1 MQIEY
6 KETYLK
12 GFCEQRP
19 NLESVQRKAQRKGF
33 DISDLEYAFRD
44 GYYHFK
50 ADIYPSKEQTK
61 QLENEILSKLDILF
75 QRKNYS
81 KEERNELTRLIQ
93 LCR

>member
-6 KETYLK
+6 KESYLK
-12 GFCEQRP
+12 GFCERRP
-19 NLESVQRKAQRKGF
+19 KIEAIQKRAIEKGF
-33 DISDLEYAFRD
+33 DANELHYHFKD
-44 GYYHFK
+44 GYYHFT

-61 QLENEILSKLDILF
+61 QLENEILSKLNILF

-81 KEERNELTRLIQ
+81 KEERNEINRLIT